1 MMGQA
6 RDTRPRTTKGQA
18 AEALQLAPAVW
29 NWGSGS
35 FEYLAQRGQGGK
47 THAQPPPAAAAGPSR
62 PLPRIHPPARDRGHS
77 KNQKNKPHLQQLS

>member
-47 THAQPPPAAAAGPSR
+47 THAQPPPAAAAGPAAVARADWLTAPATHPSAR
-62 PLPRIHPPARDRGHS
+62 P
-77 KNQKNKPHLQQLS
+77 